1 MAFFI
6 DFQQIKAII
15 TADNVCNFFVLNLKL
30 IHGFFID
37 FFSEHDDDERSRGSM
52 LVFLNLKLIHG
63 FFIDLFSEHDE
74 HDDDDDD
81 DDDERSRVRIRLLH
95 AQSTNGKINKIT
107 LHYLLLCALI

>member
-15 TADNVCNFFVLNLKL
+15 TADNVCNFFV
-30 IHGFFID
+30 
-37 FFSEHDDDERSRGSM
+37 
-52 LVFLNLKLIHG
+52 LNLKLIHG